1 MHIYKEMLSFAKD
14 ETNTIAMDYFNN
26 TNNIIPGL
34 VPLSIGLKN
43 KINLAAAK
51 ISVAW
56 ESSNTKQFID
66 SVVNWFSRNIK
77 LW

>member
-1 MHIYKEMLSFAKD
+1 M
-14 ETNTIAMDYFNN
+14 
-26 TNNIIPGL
+26 
-34 VPLSIGLKN
+34 PLSIGLKN

-51 ISVAW
+51 ISAAW

-66 SVVNWFSRNIK
+66 SVVNWFSQYIK